1 MTTDGASG
9 SPPVTDRDLYAIRN
23 LLWAAGGNLSWDALI
38 AAAVPFG
45 RRAGLS
51 EGDYADVLR
60 RVLVANP
67 GGQPGEA
74 PPAAALPYPEVTK
87 SGGL

>member
-1 MTTDGASG
+1 MTTDGTSG

-23 LLWAAGGNLSWDALI
+23 LLYAAAGNLTQEALV

-45 RRAGLS
+45 RRAGLT
-51 EGDYADVLR
+51 EGDYEAVMR

-67 GGQPGEA
+67 GGQPAEA
-74 PPAAALPYPEVTK
+74 TPAAA
-87 SGGL
+87 